1 MRSLTIRID
10 EQSDAAL
17 DYIRRQT
24 GADKSRATREALVA
38 RAEELARDRLRQE
51 SAALRDDPADRA
63 EMRSV
68 AAEMAALNAW

>member
-10 EQSDAAL
+10 DASDAAL
-17 DYIRRQT
+17 EYIQRQT

-38 RAEELARDRLRQE
+38 RAEQLTRERVRRE
-51 SAALRDDPADRA
+51 SSALRDDPADRA

-68 AAEMAALNAW
+68 AAEMSTLNAW